1 MNDAEEHWLGILSLA
16 FSPDVDPES
25 KVGIHAYLRSCSLGS
40 RNFHTWAQ
48 SLPPEEAAKLFA
60 LLSAPEVPTD
70 TSSGSGS
77 P

>member
-1 MNDAEEHWLGILSLA
+1 MLLA
-16 FSPDVDPES
+16 NLRYAFAPAHRRRGLQKHFARYFQRCARMPET
-25 KVGIHAYLRSCSLGS
+25 RDDFN
-40 RNFHTWAQ
+40 RWAQ
-48 SLPPEEAAKLFA
+48 SLPPEDAAKLHY

>member
-1 MNDAEEHWLGILSLA
+1 MGEQASRPHTPKRARSLLRAWEGDALFND
-16 FSPDVDPES
+16 
-25 KVGIHAYLRSCSLGS
+25 
-40 RNFHTWAQ
+40 WAQ
-48 SLPPEEAAKLFA
+48 SLSPEDAAKLHY